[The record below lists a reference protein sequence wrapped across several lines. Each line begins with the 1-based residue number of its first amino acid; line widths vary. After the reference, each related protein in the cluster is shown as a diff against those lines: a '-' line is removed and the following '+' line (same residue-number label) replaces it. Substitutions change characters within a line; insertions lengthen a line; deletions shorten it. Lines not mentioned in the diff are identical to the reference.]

1 MIQAQELSD
10 MEVINEV
17 RPSQSSQIAG
27 MAETGPE
34 GPIFMLNLLKFKDK
48 AEYEDGRE
56 TDLTGRQAYG
66 LYGAAVAGILPD
78 FGGRLFYI
86 SDVTFLSLGQVE
98 DLWDEVAIAAYPDR
112 GSLLR
117 MSMSEEWQTA
127 SVHRAAGLAG
137 QLNIETVMPK
147 AAHGL
152 PWMELF
158 LKEMET

>member
-1 MIQAQELSD
+1 MK
-10 MEVINEV
+10 VINEV
-17 RPSQSSQIAG
+17 RPTQPEQIQA
-27 MAETGPE
+27 MTEPGPE
-34 GPIFMLNLLKFKDK
+34 GPIFMINLLKFKDK
-48 AEYEDGRE
+48 AAYEDGRE

-66 LYGAAVAGILPD
+66 LYGAAVAGILPE

-98 DLWDEVAIAAYPDR
+98 ELWDEVAIAAYPDR

-117 MSMSEEWQTA
+117 MSMSEAWQEA

-152 PWMELF
+152 PWIEMF
-158 LKEMET
+158 LKEMNG

>member
-1 MIQAQELSD
+1 

-17 RPSQSSQIAG
+17 RPTQPSQIAG
-27 MAETGPE
+27 MAEPGPE
-34 GPIFMLNLLKFKDK
+34 GPIFMVNLLKFKAK

-66 LYGAAVAGILPD
+66 LYGAAVAGIIPEY
-78 FGGRLFYI
+78 GGRVFYI

-98 DLWDEVAIAAYPDR
+98 ELWDEIAIAAYPDR

-117 MSMSEEWQTA
+117 MSMSEEWQAA

-137 QLNIETVMPK
+137 QLNIESVMPK

-152 PWMELF
+152 PWIELF
-158 LKEMET
+158 LKEMSG